1 MSDVTAELDR
11 LIERLEGA
19 SSTTAAA
26 PAAAGD
32 AIDAVLSSPPRATA
46 VRSLR
51 RDPVV
56 ETFRREL
63 TDGLIRVDTLNRLLG
78 LVNTVVTALLTR

>member
-1 MSDVTAELDR
+1 MSEVTAELDR
-11 LIERLEGA
+11 LIDQLDSPEPGA
-19 SSTTAAA
+19 GV
-26 PAAAGD
+26 AGAD
-32 AIDAVLSSPPRATA
+32 AIDAVLASPPRVTA

-63 TDGLIRVDTLNRLLG
+63 TDGLIRVDTLNRLLS
-78 LVNTVVTALLTR
+78 LVNTVVTALLAR